1 MIDIGI
7 TMNIQ
12 IIIRSVF
19 TLLLALFSSLGFA
32 EDFLDPSLAFKLE
45 SERVGDEVLLKWKI
59 APGYHLYGDRIEV
72 KASDPK
78 TVLGELKKPAGEQ
91 KFDANF
97 GKVMTHYSGD
107 VELKLP
113 LVGLPPGAEKLE
125 LAVISQGCADAGL
138 CYPPQETM
146 ISVAATSLSAA
157 AAKTPPSSTQA
168 ASSASALSTAP
179 AKPAAGSSAA
189 VTEESSDEEK
199 ISSTLQSGSIWKIAL
214 MFFGLGLLLSFTP
227 CVLPM
232 IPILSSIILGSS
244 GANGGPASRGRGFAL
259 SLAYSLG
266 MILIYTSMGV
276 AAGLLGEGLAATLQ
290 KPWVIA
296 LFATLLFGFGLA
308 MFDVFTLEMPSG
320 VQNRLTEITNR
331 IPGGKFT
338 GVFAMGGLSALIVG
352 PCVAAP
358 LAGTLVYISKTG
370 NVLIGG
376 IALFCLSLGMSQ
388 PLLLTGLSAGKLLP
402 KAGAWMDGVKRFFGL
417 LLFGTA
423 LWLANPIL
431 PQVVF
436 VAAIAVLLLMA
447 ASWLSAF
454 SPMPAGSG
462 LAKTAGKAVGLLCA
476 GMAVLQLV
484 GLASGGRDAMQPI
497 KHLAQSRGQMVAGAA
512 LAGQPAKALR
522 FDAVASSQQL
532 QDVLA
537 KSKGPV
543 VLDFYADWCTSCKEM
558 EHGTFTDPRV
568 VEMMGKA
575 TLVRADVTKN
585 SADDKALMKR
595 YGLFGPPALLVLQ
608 PNGEEVTKAR
618 VIGYKAAEPFL
629 AQLGAVL
636 K

>member
-1 MIDIGI
+1 MIDTGI
-7 TMNIQ
+7 SMNIQ
-12 IIIRSVF
+12 ILIRTVLS
-19 TLLLALFSSLGFA
+19 LALAIFSSLSLA
-32 EDFLDPSLAFKLE
+32 EEFLDPTQAFKFE

-59 APGYHLYGDRIEV
+59 APGYHLYSERIEV

-78 TVLGELKKPAGEQ
+78 VILGELKKPAGES

-107 VELKLP
+107 LQLKQP
-113 LVGLPPGAEKLE
+113 LVGFPPGLEKLE
-125 LAVISQGCADAGL
+125 LVVSSQGCADAGL
-138 CYPPQETM
+138 CYPPQEVA
-146 ISVAATSLSAA
+146 ISLAATALSASTSNVAAAASPVAPNGPASSAA
-157 AAKTPPSSTQA
+157 APK
-168 ASSASALSTAP
+168 
-179 AKPAAGSSAA
+179 
-189 VTEESSDEEK
+189 ESSDEEK
-199 ISSTLQSGSIWKIAL
+199 ISSTLQSGSVWKIAL

-232 IPILSSIILGSS
+232 IPILSSIILGSG
-244 GANGGPASRGRGFAL
+244 GADGGPASRSRGFAL
-259 SLAYSLG
+259 SLAYALG

-296 LFATLLFGFGLA
+296 LFASLLFGFGLA

-436 VAAIAVLLLMA
+436 VLAIAVLLLMA

-454 SPMPAGSG
+454 SSMPAGSG

-497 KHLAQSRGQMVAGAA
+497 KHLALARSQMVAGAA
-512 LAGQPAKALR
+512 SAGQLASKALR
-522 FDAVASSQQL
+522 FDAVANSQQL

-568 VEMMGKA
+568 VEMMAKA

-585 SADDKALMKR
+585 TADDKALMKR

-608 PNGEEVTKAR
+608 PNGDEVAKAR

-629 AQLGAVL
+629 AQLSAVL

>member
-1 MIDIGI
+1 V
-7 TMNIQ
+7 N
-12 IIIRSVF
+12 
-19 TLLLALFSSLGFA
+19 
-32 EDFLDPSLAFKLE
+32 
-45 SERVGDEVLLKWKI
+45 
-59 APGYHLYGDRIEV
+59 PG
-72 KASDPK
+72 
-78 TVLGELKKPAGEQ
+78 T
-91 KFDANF
+91 
-97 GKVMTHYSGD
+97 
-107 VELKLP
+107 
-113 LVGLPPGAEKLE
+113 
-125 LAVISQGCADAGL
+125 
-138 CYPPQETM
+138 
-146 ISVAATSLSAA
+146 
-157 AAKTPPSSTQA
+157 
-168 ASSASALSTAP
+168 
-179 AKPAAGSSAA
+179 AKPAPG
-189 VTEESSDEEK
+189 VEESSDEEK
-199 ISSTLQSGSIWKIAL
+199 ISSTLASGSIWKIAL

-232 IPILSSIILGSS
+232 IPILSSIILGSG

-296 LFATLLFGFGLA
+296 LFASLLFGFGLA

-402 KAGAWMDGVKRFFGL
+402 KAGVWMDGVKRFFGL

-436 VAAIAVLLLMA
+436 VIAIAMLLLMA

-454 SPMPAGSG
+454 SPVPAGSG
-462 LAKTAGKAVGLLCA
+462 LAKTAGKALGLLCA

-497 KHLAQSRGQMVAGAA
+497 KHLAQGRSQIVAGAGNAGSFSTQA
-512 LAGQPAKALR
+512 LK
-522 FDAVASSQQL
+522 FDAVASNQQL

-568 VEMMGKA
+568 IEMMGKA

-585 SADDKALMKR
+585 TADDKALMKR
-595 YGLFGPPALLVLQ
+595 YGLFGPPALLVLL
-608 PNGEEVTKAR
+608 PNGDEVTKAR

-629 AQLGAVL
+629 AQLGSVL

>member
-1 MIDIGI
+1 
-7 TMNIQ
+7 MNIQ
-12 IIIRSVF
+12 IMFRAVF
-19 TLLLALFSSLGFA
+19 TLVLAFFSSLSLA
-32 EDFLDPSLAFKLE
+32 EDFLDPTQAFKFDA
-45 SERVGDEVLLKWKI
+45 ERVGDEVLLKWKI
-59 APGYHLYGDRIEV
+59 APGYHLYRERIEV
-72 KASDPK
+72 KASDSK
-78 TVLGELKKPAGEQ
+78 VILGELKKPSGES
-91 KFDANF
+91 KYDANF

-107 VELKLP
+107 VQLKQP
-113 LVGLPPGAEKLE
+113 LVGFPSGLEKLE
-125 LAVISQGCADAGL
+125 LVVISQGCADAGL
-138 CYPPQETM
+138 CYPPQEVT
-146 ISVAATSLSAA
+146 ISLAATALSAA
-157 AAKTPPSSTQA
+157 ASKIAAVASPVAPSGP
-168 ASSASALSTAP
+168 ALSTGAP
-179 AKPAAGSSAA
+179 
-189 VTEESSDEEK
+189 EESSDEEK
-199 ISSTLQSGSIWKIAL
+199 ISSTLQSGSIWKVAL

-232 IPILSSIILGSS
+232 IPILSSIILGSG
-244 GANGGPASRGRGFAL
+244 GADGGPASRSRGFAL

-296 LFATLLFGFGLA
+296 LFASLLFGFGLA

-370 NVLIGG
+370 NVFIGG

-431 PQVVF
+431 PHVVF
-436 VAAIAVLLLMA
+436 VMAIAVLLLMA

-497 KHLAQSRGQMVAGAA
+497 KHLAQARSQLVAGTAS
-512 LAGQPAKALR
+512 AGQAASKALR

-532 QDVLA
+532 QEVLA

-585 SADDKALMKR
+585 TADDKALMKR
-595 YGLFGPPALLVLQ
+595 FGLFGPPALLVLQ
-608 PNGEEVTKAR
+608 PNGDEVTKAR
-618 VIGYKAAEPFL
+618 VIGYKAAEPLL
-629 AQLGAVL
+629 AQLSAVL

>member
-1 MIDIGI
+1 MIDKGKTMKIQWMIRLICGLTLSFLATIG
-7 TMNIQ
+7 
-12 IIIRSVF
+12 
-19 TLLLALFSSLGFA
+19 LA
-32 EDFLDPSLAFKLE
+32 EDFLDPAQAFKLE
-45 SERVGDEVLLKWKI
+45 TQRVGDEVLLSWKI
-59 APGYHLYGDRIEV
+59 APGYHLYAERIEV
-72 KASDPK
+72 KANHPK
-78 TVLGELKKPAGEQ
+78 AVLGALKKPSGEQ

-107 VELKLP
+107 VQIKIP
-113 LVGLPPGAEKLE
+113 LVALPPGVDNLE
-125 LAVISQGCADAGL
+125 LTVSSQGCADAGL
-138 CYPPQETM
+138 CYPPQDVT
-146 ISVAATSLSAA
+146 VRV
-157 AAKTPPSSTQA
+157 P
-168 ASSASALSTAP
+168 ASALSSVA
-179 AKPAAGSSAA
+179 SA
-189 VTEESSDEEK
+189 TETSDEEK
-199 ISSTLQSGSIWKIAL
+199 ISNTLQSGSLWKIAL

-232 IPILSSIILGSS
+232 IPILSSIILGSGGAS
-244 GANGGPASRGRGFAL
+244 GGQASRSKGFAL

-296 LFATLLFGFGLA
+296 LFAALLFGFGLA

-331 IPGGKFT
+331 IPGGQFT

-376 IALFCLSLGMSQ
+376 LALFCLSLGMSQ

-436 VAAIAVLLLMA
+436 VFAIALLLLMA

-462 LAKTAGKAVGLLCA
+462 LAKTTGKALGLLCA

-484 GLASGGRDAMQPI
+484 GLASGGRDALQPI
-497 KHLAQSRGQMVAGAA
+497 KHLVQARSPVLVDSTSTSRAA
-512 LAGQPAKALR
+512 SKALR
-522 FDAVASSQQL
+522 FDAVASTQQL
-532 QDVLA
+532 QEVLA
-537 KSKGPV
+537 KTKSPV

-568 VEMMGKA
+568 INMMEKV
-575 TLVRADVTKN
+575 TLVRVDVTKN
-585 SADDKALMKR
+585 SMDDKALMKR
-595 YGLFGPPALLVLQ
+595 FGLFGPPALLVLQ

-629 AQLGAVL
+629 AQLGPVL
-636 K
+636 QPVP

>member
-1 MIDIGI
+1 M
-7 TMNIQ
+7 TMKFQ
-12 IIIRSVF
+12 TMMGAVF
-19 TLLLALFSSLGFA
+19 ALGTALFSSLGLT
-32 EDFLDPSLAFKLE
+32 EDFLDPAVAFKLE
-45 SERVGDEVLLKWKI
+45 SERVGDEVQLRWKI
-59 APGYHLYGDRIEV
+59 APGYHLYADRIEV

-78 TVLGELKKPAGEQ
+78 TLLGDLKKPAGEQ

-97 GKVMTHYSGD
+97 GKVMTHYSGQ
-107 VELKLP
+107 VEIKLP
-113 LVGLPPGAEKLE
+113 LVGLPAIAETIE
-125 LAVISQGCADAGL
+125 LAVSSQGCADAGL
-138 CYPPQETM
+138 CYPPQETL
-146 ISVAATSLSAA
+146 ITVPATGLSVS
-157 AAKTPPSSTQA
+157 
-168 ASSASALSTAP
+168 
-179 AKPAAGSSAA
+179 AKPRVAQPALALE
-189 VTEESSDEEK
+189 VSSDEEK

-232 IPILSSIILGSS
+232 IPILSSIILGSGS
-244 GANGGPASRGRGFAL
+244 GSGGPASRGRGFAL
-259 SLAYSLG
+259 SLAYCLG
-266 MILIYTSMGV
+266 MILIYTAMGV

-296 LFATLLFGFGLA
+296 LFASLLFGFGLA

-320 VQNRLTEITNR
+320 VQNRLTEMTNR
-331 IPGGKFT
+331 IPGGKFA

-376 IALFCLSLGMSQ
+376 IALFFLSLGMSQ

-431 PQVVF
+431 PQVLF
-436 VAAIAVLLLMA
+436 VIAVAVLLLMA

-476 GMAVLQLV
+476 GMAVLQLI
-484 GLASGGRDAMQPI
+484 GLASGGRDVMQPI
-497 KHLAQSRGQMVAGAA
+497 KHLAQARNQMIAAAGGAS
-512 LAGQPAKALR
+512 LSPGKALR
-522 FDAVASSQQL
+522 FDAVASTEQL
-532 QDVLA
+532 KAVLS
-537 KSKGPV
+537 KSTTPV

-575 TLVRADVTKN
+575 TLVRADVTQN
-585 SADDKALMKR
+585 TPEDKALMKR

-608 PNGEEVTKAR
+608 PNGDEVTKAR

-629 AQLGAVL
+629 AQLRSVL